1 MMRFGE
7 RIHPNCL
14 PYVCAGGGIAL
25 GVALF
30 PRLTGG
36 SPLPVLRLLGADRLL
51 PPLWIT
57 GLLWLI
63 FTALAGCGAGYAL
76 ATKGRGGP
84 RELAFWR
91 GMTLL
96 ILSVG
101 AALAW
106 YRLVFVSLL
115 LLPAWLCLLGAAVCG
130 LLCVLSWLPTQ
141 TMPALAAACLSLWY
155 LVLFLIH
162 FAVMLRN

>member
-1 MMRFGE
+1 MIGYGE
-7 RIHPNCL
+7 RICPSCL

-25 GVALF
+25 IAALF

-36 SPLPVLRLLGADRLL
+36 SPLPVLHLLGADRFL
-51 PPLWIT
+51 PPLWIM
-57 GLLWLI
+57 GLLWLSV
-63 FTALAGCGAGYAL
+63 TGSAGCGAGYAL

-96 ILSVG
+96 ILSFG

-106 YRLVFVSLL
+106 YRLVFASLL
-115 LLPAWLCLLGAAVCG
+115 LLPAWFCLLGAVACG

-141 TMPALAAACLSLWY
+141 KIPAAAAAGLSLWY
-155 LVLFLIH
+155 LILFLIH
-162 FAVMLRN
+162 FSVMLRN